1 MIEDG
6 IFDGDIA
13 IIRKCDVAE
22 RGGDIVAASVGDD
35 EPGIT
40 LKGGYYPA
48 REVLNFVRPMP
59 PWAQSLPVLAKSTA
73 SCTF

>member
-22 RGGDIVAASVGDD
+22 RGDIVAASVGDD

-40 LKGGYYPA
+40 LKGYYPGKGSV
-48 REVLNFVRPMP
+48 ELRPANA